1 MFSITRNVIQEHNE
15 RMEHILINEV
25 ANTCI
30 CSTWEN
36 ETRRDLKKEGNQARF
51 LNENFLNCLS
61 TLNNTEK
68 RATPTPR
75 IREVIQLSTF
85 GHDFTFF
92 SKLLVPTVLV
102 IQQGSY
108 LIVCFWIW
116 YFILFKPHVTNNS
129 GYSCTCLH
137 PCDLC
142 CISHFFK
149 KI

>member
-1 MFSITRNVIQEHNE
+1 MSFKKITNVKTF
-15 RMEHILINEV
+15 LSKKV
-25 ANTCI
+25 ANTCVFY
-30 CSTWEN
+30 TWEN
-36 ETRRDLKKEGNQARF
+36 ETRQDLKKEGNQARF

-108 LIVCFWIW
+108 LIVCFWPW
-116 YFILFKPHVTNNS
+116 YFILFKPHVTNNFWLFL
-129 GYSCTCLH
+129 Y
-137 PCDLC
+137 
-142 CISHFFK
+142 ISTSMWSVLYFPLFK
-149 KI
+149 KFFRGH